1 MAHARNAAC
10 RRLQFVNAARIELL
24 GSPFDR
30 VDMQSTIDQCI
41 AWCHGSRVAHTV
53 ITLNAA
59 LLCMMRRDEELRAA
73 CRGGDLIVA
82 DGVPVVATSRLAG
95 VPLPERVAGVDLTA
109 RLLAEG
115 ASRGLSAYFLGA
127 RAEVVQ
133 SLVDHCQRNHPGLK
147 VVGWR
152 DGYFSAADHASIVA
166 EIARVAPHML
176 FVGMPS
182 PFKETWCQRH
192 RDALGVPVI
201 VGVGGTFDVLTG
213 YVRRAPRVLQAA
225 GMEWSWRLAMEPR
238 KMWKRYLYTNTE
250 FLALAAREIFRLRT
264 GPRVSQWKVP
274 GARADG
280 QPENR

>member
-1 MAHARNAAC
+1 M
-10 RRLQFVNAARIELL
+10 NAARIELL

-30 VDMQSTIDQCI
+30 VGMQSTIDQCV
-41 AWCHGSRVAHTV
+41 AWCQGPRVAHTV

-82 DGVPVVATSRLAG
+82 DGVPVLWTSRLAG
-95 VPLPERVAGVDLTA
+95 VSLPERVAGVDLTE

-115 ASRGLSAYFLGA
+115 AARGLSAYFLGA
-127 RAEVVQ
+127 RPEVVR
-133 SLVDHCQRNHPGLK
+133 SLADYCRRKHPGLR
-147 VVGWR
+147 VAGYR
-152 DGYFSAADHASIVA
+152 DGYFTPADHAGIVA
-166 EIARVAPHML
+166 EIARLAPDML

-213 YVRRAPRVLQAA
+213 YVRRAPRALQSV
-225 GMEWSWRLAMEPR
+225 GMEWAWRLAMEPR
-238 KMWKRYLYTNTE
+238 KMWKRYLSTNTE
-250 FLALAAREIFRLRT
+250 FLGLAAREICRLRF
-264 GPRVSQWKVP
+264 
-274 GARADG
+274 GARTSWGKDAG
-280 QPENR
+280 ASPNG

>member
-1 MAHARNAAC
+1 MTT
-10 RRLQFVNAARIELL
+10 ARIELL

-30 VDMQSTIDQCI
+30 VGMQSTLDQCI
-41 AWCHGSRVAHTV
+41 AWCCGPRVAHTV

-59 LLCMMRRDEELRAA
+59 LLCMMRRDAELRAA
-73 CRGGDLIVA
+73 CRSGDLIVA
-82 DGVPVVATSRLAG
+82 DGMPVVAISRLAG
-95 VPLPERVAGVDLTA
+95 VPLPERVAGVDLAA

-127 RAEVVQ
+127 RPQVVRG
-133 SLVDHCQRNHPGLK
+133 LVDYCGRNHPGLK

-152 DGYFSAADHASIVA
+152 DGYFSSDDHADIVA
-166 EIARVAPHML
+166 EIAHLAPHML

-182 PFKETWCQRH
+182 PFKEIWCQRH

-201 VGVGGTFDVLTG
+201 VGVGGAFDVLTG
-213 YVRRAPRVLQAA
+213 YVRRAPRLLQVV

-250 FLALAAREIFRLRT
+250 FLGLAAREIFRRRAARWILW
-264 GPRVSQWKVP
+264 QKDA
-274 GARADG
+274 GASTNG
-280 QPENR
+280 

>member
-1 MAHARNAAC
+1 MNATRA
-10 RRLQFVNAARIELL
+10 ELL

-30 VDMQSTIDQCI
+30 VGMQSTVEQCI
-41 AWCHGSRVAHTV
+41 AWCYGPRVSHTV

-59 LLCMMRRDEELRAA
+59 ILCMMRRDEELRAA
-73 CRGGDLIVA
+73 CRSGDLIVA
-82 DGVPVVATSRLAG
+82 DGVPVVWTSRLAG

-127 RAEVVQ
+127 RPEVVR
-133 SLVDHCQRNHPGLK
+133 SLVEYCRREHPGLK

-152 DGYFSAADHASIVA
+152 DGYFGAANHANIVV
-166 EIARVAPHML
+166 EIARLAPHML

-192 RDALGVPVI
+192 RESLGVPVI
-201 VGVGGTFDVLTG
+201 VGVGGTFDVLAG
-213 YVRRAPRVLQAA
+213 YVRRAPRALQVA

-238 KMWKRYLYTNTE
+238 RMWKRYLRTNTE
-250 FLALAAREIFRLRT
+250 FLGLAAREIVRLRT
-264 GPRVSQWKVP
+264 SPRIS
-274 GARADG
+274 
-280 QPENR
+280 

>member
-1 MAHARNAAC
+1 MNAT
-10 RRLQFVNAARIELL
+10 RIELL

-30 VDMQSTIDQCI
+30 IGMQSTIDQCI
-41 AWCHGSRVAHTV
+41 AWCYGPRVAHTV

-59 LLCMMRRDEELRAA
+59 LLCMMRRDAELRAA

-82 DGVPVVATSRLAG
+82 DGVPVVAISRLAG

-127 RAEVVQ
+127 RPQVVR
-133 SLVDHCQRNHPGLK
+133 SLVDYCRRNHPGLK

-152 DGYFSAADHASIVA
+152 DGYFSPADHANIVA
-166 EIARVAPHML
+166 EIAHLAPHML

-182 PFKETWCQRH
+182 PFKESWCQRH

-213 YVRRAPRVLQAA
+213 YVRRAPRLLQAV

-238 KMWKRYLYTNTE
+238 KMWKRYLYTNIE
-250 FLALAAREIFRLRT
+250 FLGLAAREIFRLRA
-264 GPRVSQWKVP
+264 GPWISWQKD
-274 GARADG
+274 ARARTNG
-280 QPENR
+280 